1 MIDPSLILS
10 LLNKQQEH
18 LLVLLSLLKSELTAI
33 SSRDVEKLDQ
43 GCLLKVQQLELIQQL
58 DQQIS
63 ELPQLAE
70 LKNQS
75 WFSDAVSQLDQLLE
89 QCKEQ
94 NEVNRQSVEQS
105 QLVVE
110 RFKHEILQNRGK
122 AGLTYTAKGKP
133 AVDSIG
139 KGIKA

>member
-1 MIDPSLILS
+1 MLMPFHLFGK
-10 LLNKQQEH
+10 KQTWFND
-18 LLVLLSLLKSELTAI
+18 S
-33 SSRDVEKLDQ
+33 
-43 GCLLKVQQLELIQQL
+43 VQQLDHLL
-58 DQQIS
+58 D
-63 ELPQLAE
+63 
-70 LKNQS
+70 
-75 WFSDAVSQLDQLLE
+75 

-94 NEVNRQSVEQS
+94 NEVNRQSLEQS

-133 AVDSIG
+133 AVESIG

>member
-1 MIDPSLILS
+1 MIEYSLILP

-18 LLVLLSLLKSELTAI
+18 LQVLLSLLKAELAAI

-43 GCLLKVQQLELIQQL
+43 GCLLKVEQLELIQQL
-58 DQQIS
+58 DLQIS

-75 WFSDAVSQLDQLLE
+75 WFNDAVSQLDNLLA

-94 NEVNRQSVEQS
+94 NEVNRQSLEQS

-133 AVDSIG
+133 AVDSVG